1 MPFAVAA
8 AAVAAGGT
16 MYAANKSSKA
26 ANAATAAQREAAGE
40 ANELSRDQFEWNKWV
55 YENDIAPSNK
65 ANQELQFLLA
75 EDYLDTS
82 KQQKEFAQKQRDEY
96 EATYLP
102 IERQVAS
109 EALNYDK
116 ADNVSRRSGIAAANV
131 NQQFSNAI
139 GQRTRALGR
148 YGLSASGGVNQLS
161 KDSLAQAAA
170 ASGAA
175 TGAAF
180 DTQDKAIALRSGVA
194 NFGRN
199 MPNTAASYFA
209 GSNNS
214 NAGAS
219 ATSNAASTATLPGA
233 QFMNGAYNQRIGGIY
248 DSGNAMGR
256 ANIIQANQWGQVA
269 QGLGQMAGSAWNAAG
284 GWGGISDKFG
294 GLFGGSGYTV
304 YPDGIST
311 NNTGGS
317 LPTRGGA

>member
-8 AAVAAGGT
+8 AIGAAGT
-16 MYAANKSSKA
+16 VYAANKSSKA
-26 ANAATAAQREAAGE
+26 SKEASNAMRDSASEANA
-40 ANELSRDQFEWNKWV
+40 LSRDQFEWNKWV
-55 YENDIAPSNK
+55 YENDIAPANK

-82 KQQKEFAQKQRDEY
+82 RQQKDFAQKQRDEY
-96 EATYLP
+96 ERTYLP
-102 IERQVAS
+102 IERQVAE
-109 EALNYDK
+109 EARLYDS
-116 ADNVSRRSGIAAANV
+116 DGNVQRRSGMAAANV

-148 YGLSASGGVNQLS
+148 YGLSSSGGQNQLTR
-161 KDSLAQAAA
+161 DTLAQAAA

-180 DTQDKAIALRSGVA
+180 DTQDRAIALRSGVA

-199 MPNTAASYFA
+199 MPNTAATYFS
-209 GSNNS
+209 GSNAS

-219 ATSNAASTATLPGA
+219 GASNASAAATMPGA
-233 QFMNGAYNQRIGGIY
+233 TFMNNAYNNRIGGIY
-248 DSGNAMGR
+248 DSGNALARSNMIT
-256 ANIIQANQWGQVA
+256 ANNWGQVA
-269 QGLGQMAGSAWNAAG
+269 QGLGQMTGAAWNAAG
-284 GWGGISDKFG
+284 GWGGIGNTLG
-294 GLFGGSGYTV
+294 GLFGGGGSMVDYG
-304 YPDGIST
+304 GMGL